1 MTQHPCVNFARLTK
15 ALCCRFVLQTGEG
28 WRYKFNKFC
37 DHRGLS
43 LLFGVITK
51 ATPLRLITQFHGEKM
66 QSVTLDKAIIKLN
79 MDKPSWLGILKN
91 SLEAL
96 SHCHKVGVLHN
107 DTMFNNILLKKREQH
122 WNPVVI
128 DVGKARFISNPK
140 PLTSLSA
147 SAQEKYRKLAVPS
160 HRDGNCQRNKPT
172 NCGVRRVL
180 CWKDW
185 AESFG
190 FAANGDREFTACSEK
205 SYF

>member
-1 MTQHPCVNFARLTK
+1 
-15 ALCCRFVLQTGEG
+15 
-28 WRYKFNKFC
+28 
-37 DHRGLS
+37 
-43 LLFGVITK
+43 
-51 ATPLRLITQFHGEKM
+51 M
-66 QSVTLDKAIIKLN
+66 QSVTLDKAMIKLN

-91 SLEAL
+91 ILEVL
-96 SHCHKVGVLHN
+96 SHSHKVGVLHN
-107 DTMFNNILLKKREQH
+107 DIKSNNILLEKREQH

-140 PLTSLSA
+140 PLISLSRVCFRT
-147 SAQEKYRKLAVPS
+147 RKVSQAVPS

-180 CWKDW
+180 CWKDC

-190 FAANGDREFTACSEK
+190 FAANGDREFTARSEK